1 MPLHNQ
7 DYVPGTPNV
16 DDVFDEGDDVSM
28 QYLDGQDEE
37 IDHGNDDSAD
47 ENDDSVY
54 EDEDEESDDP
64 ATSDIDDQVDSQ
76 IDEATGLRVGWYT
89 ISPNSLKKA
98 KIQGVA
104 LLRALFVDSNGEISK
119 NIARVKGFSAQHASN
134 SPCKRVQKY
143 LNWGF

>member
-1 MPLHNQ
+1 MPLQYQ
-7 DYVPGTPNV
+7 DYVPSTPNV

-54 EDEDEESDDP
+54 EDEDEDEESDDP

-76 IDEATGLRVGWYT
+76 IDEATGLRVGW
-89 ISPNSLKKA
+89 
-98 KIQGVA
+98 
-104 LLRALFVDSNGEISK
+104 
-119 NIARVKGFSAQHASN
+119 
-134 SPCKRVQKY
+134 
-143 LNWGF
+143 